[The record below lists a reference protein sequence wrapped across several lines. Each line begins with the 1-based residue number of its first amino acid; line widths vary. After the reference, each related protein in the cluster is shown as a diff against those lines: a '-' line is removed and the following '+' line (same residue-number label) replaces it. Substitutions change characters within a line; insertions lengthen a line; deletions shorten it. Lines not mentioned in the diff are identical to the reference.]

1 MLEIICEQFCVL
13 VKGKAEMRC
22 MGCLLGVGTHDVC
35 RLSRKE
41 RVDLFF
47 NEIMQN
53 MNNETLKKM
62 LTERRWS
69 GTLPYNEKMYIEKE
83 ILLKN
88 SSWVKKLKT
97 RIVNYM

>member
-1 MLEIICEQFCVL
+1 
-13 VKGKAEMRC
+13 
-22 MGCLLGVGTHDVC
+22 
-35 RLSRKE
+35 
-41 RVDLFF
+41 
-47 NEIMQN
+47 
-53 MNNETLKKM
+53 M